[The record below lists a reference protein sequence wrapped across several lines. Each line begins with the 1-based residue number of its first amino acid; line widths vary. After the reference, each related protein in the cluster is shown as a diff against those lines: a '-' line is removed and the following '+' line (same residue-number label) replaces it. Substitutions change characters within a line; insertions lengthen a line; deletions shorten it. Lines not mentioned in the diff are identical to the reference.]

1 MNLLDIFVGTILVVS
16 IVMSVMKGF
25 VREILG
31 IASVIAAFVLG
42 AWFYRSVAGLFKD
55 VVVTENFAL
64 FLGFATVFLGTLLAG
79 ALVIW
84 FVRKVL
90 KFAKLQWFDR
100 LLGAGFG
107 FIRGW
112 VLGSIVFLVLTS
124 FNLQAERVK
133 TSHLAPY
140 FLPGARVI
148 ALVTPYDLKSR
159 FMVGYSAVEKW
170 WIEHL

>member
-16 IVMSVMKGF
+16 IVMSVIKGF

-31 IASVIAAFVLG
+31 IATLVAAFVLG
-42 AWFYRSVAGLFKD
+42 SWLYTTTARLFKD
-55 VVVTENFAL
+55 VVKTENFAL
-64 FLGFATVFLGTLLAG
+64 FLGFAIVFLGTLLAG
-79 ALVIW
+79 AVAIW
-84 FVRKVL
+84 VARKIL

-133 TSHLAPY
+133 TSQLAPY

-159 FMVGYSAVEKW
+159 FMAGYRAVEKW
-170 WIEHL
+170 WSEHL